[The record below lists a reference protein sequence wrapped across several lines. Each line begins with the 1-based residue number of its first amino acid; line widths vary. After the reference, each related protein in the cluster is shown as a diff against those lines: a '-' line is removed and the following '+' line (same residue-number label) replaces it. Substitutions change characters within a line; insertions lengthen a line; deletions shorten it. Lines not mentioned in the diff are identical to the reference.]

1 MRFTSS
7 QKLLILFACFIIA
20 VIGFMLKLPAAFRHM
35 DKELHA
41 SFYFIAAAFLNIL
54 FANTKMLRHAIIFAA
69 LYLFGMAIEYGQQ
82 YSNRFFRRR
91 IHGRYDP
98 EDLQSNLNGLLAFSL
113 LWIIYVTVMLI
124 YKKANLKGEQYHSK

>member
-1 MRFTSS
+1 
-7 QKLLILFACFIIA
+7 
-20 VIGFMLKLPAAFRHM
+20 MLKLPSAFRHI

-41 SFYFIAAAFLNIL
+41 SFYFIAAAFLNFL
-54 FANTKMLRHAIIFAA
+54 FANKKLLRHAIIFAA

-98 EDLQSNLNGLLAFSL
+98 EDLQSNVNGLLAFSL
-113 LWIIYVTVMLI
+113 VWIIYVVFMLV
-124 YKKANLKGEQYHSK
+124 YKKAALKGEGYPSKRS